1 MKKYFCGI
9 ALKRVELE
17 ALGGRMSKFPY
28 HYQFK
33 ACRFYKMKIRSY

>member
-9 ALKRVELE
+9 ALKRAELE
-17 ALGGRMSKFPY
+17 ALGGSMSKFP
-28 HYQFK
+28 YQFK